1 MGDYLMKRFKLKRN
15 LHSLIIVGT
24 IIIFSALFISFDD
37 TDDFD
42 LAKNLDIYQTLIK
55 ELRLYYVDDIQSA
68 KIIKTSI
75 DEMLVSLDPY
85 TVYYPESKIEDFKF
99 MTTGQYGGVGAII
112 RKDSLN
118 IIIDQ
123 VYKDYPADRAG
134 IRPGD
139 ILKKVENKTTTN
151 INTDDVSELL
161 KGVPNTEVSITIY
174 RPFTKESINFTVK
187 REKIQVKNV
196 PYYGMVNSETG
207 YIKLTGFTQS
217 AYDEVKGAL
226 NKLKKEKA
234 KNLIFDLRSNPGGL
248 LNEAVKIVGLF
259 VDKGTGVVSTKG
271 KVKQWNQSLKTKKQP
286 QDTEMKIV
294 VLVNRNSASASEIVS
309 GALQDLD
316 RAVIL
321 GQRTYGKGLV
331 QTTRNLSYNAK
342 LKITT
347 AKYYI
352 PSGRCIQALDYTNR
366 NPDGSVGHIPD
377 TLISA
382 FKTKNGRMVYDGGGI
397 LPDIQIQEKNINPLS
412 RHLLF
417 NFIIFDYANLYS
429 YTHDTISK
437 ATNFEISDKEYSDFI
452 DYVAKRNIKYKTK
465 TDRALEAFIKS
476 SKEEKYY
483 NKLSNEIE
491 QLQND
496 LKHDVRD
503 DLIHFKSSIK
513 ELLSMAIITRYY
525 YHHGVI
531 EYSLENNL
539 EISEALKVLANNEKY
554 GSILVGSN

>member
-1 MGDYLMKRFKLKRN
+1 MKRFKGKRS

-24 IIIFSALFISFDD
+24 IIIFSAIFISFDD

-42 LAKNLDIYQTLIK
+42 LAKNLDIYQTLIR
-55 ELRLYYVDDIQSA
+55 ELRMYYVDDIQSA

-99 MTTGQYGGVGAII
+99 ITTGQYGGVGALI

-118 IIIDQ
+118 IIIDL

-139 ILKKVENKTTTN
+139 ILKMVENKEVTK

-161 KGVPNTEVSITIY
+161 KGVPNTVVSITVY
-174 RPFTKESINFTVK
+174 RPFTKEEISFTVK

-196 PYYGMVNSETG
+196 PYYGMINSETG
-207 YIKLTGFTQS
+207 YIKLTGFTQT
-217 AYDEVKGAL
+217 AYEEVKESF
-226 NKLKKEKA
+226 NKLKKQNA
-234 KNLIFDLRSNPGGL
+234 KQLVFDLRGNPGGL
-248 LNEAVKIVGLF
+248 LDEAVKIVGLF
-259 VDKGTGVVSTKG
+259 VDKGIDVVSTKG
-271 KVKQWNQSLKTKKQP
+271 KVKQYNYSYKTKETP
-286 QDTEMKIV
+286 LDTKMKIV
-294 VLVNRNSASASEIVS
+294 VLVNRYSASASEIVS

-331 QTTRNLSYNAK
+331 QTTRDLSYNAK

-352 PSGRCIQALDYTNR
+352 PSGRCIQALDYSHR

-377 TLISA
+377 SLISK
-382 FKTKNGRMVYDGGGI
+382 FKTKNGRTVYDGGGI
-397 LPDIQIQEKNINPLS
+397 LPDIQTEKKNINPLS
-412 RHLLF
+412 KHLLL
-417 NFIIFDYANLYS
+417 NFIIFDYANIYS

-437 ATNFEISDKEYSDFI
+437 APNFNISDKEYNDFI
-452 DYVAKRNIKYKTK
+452 EYVVKRNVKYETE
-465 TDRALEAFIKS
+465 TDKALETLIRL

-483 NKLSNEIE
+483 HKLSSQIQ
-491 QLQND
+491 QLQNG
-496 LKHDVRD
+496 LKHDVRK
-503 DLIHFKSSIK
+503 DLIHFKKEIK
-513 ELLSMAIITRYY
+513 ELLSLAIISRYY
-525 YHHGVI
+525 YQSGVI

-539 EISEALKVLANNEKY
+539 EISEALKVLKNDAKY
-554 GSILVGSN
+554 ASILKGSN

>member
-1 MGDYLMKRFKLKRN
+1 MKIFKLKKN
-15 LHSLIIVGT
+15 LHSLIIVVT
-24 IIIFSALFISFDD
+24 IIIFSAVFISFDD

-42 LAKNLDIYQTLIK
+42 LAKNLDIYQTLIR

-139 ILKKVENKTTTN
+139 ILKMVENKKVTN

-161 KGVPNTEVSITIY
+161 KGVPGTDVSITVF
-174 RPFTKESINFTVK
+174 RPFRKQEISFTVK

-196 PYYGMVNSETG
+196 PYYGMINSETG

-217 AYDEVKGAL
+217 AYEEVKEAL
-226 NKLKKEKA
+226 NKLKKQNA
-234 KNLIFDLRSNPGGL
+234 KNLILDLRGNPGGL
-248 LNEAVKIVGLF
+248 LGEAVKITSLF
-259 VDKGTGVVSTKG
+259 VNKGTDVVSTKG
-271 KVKQWNQSLKTKKQP
+271 KVKQQNHAYKTKEKP
-286 QDTEMKIV
+286 KDTKIKIV
-294 VLVNRNSASASEIVS
+294 VLVSRNSASAAEIVS

-331 QTTRNLSYNAK
+331 QIFRDLSYNAK
-342 LKITT
+342 IKITT
-347 AKYYI
+347 SKYYI
-352 PSGRCIQALDYTNR
+352 PSGRCIQALDYTHR

-377 TLISA
+377 TLISK
-382 FKTKNGRMVYDGGGI
+382 FKTKNGRTVYDGGGI

-412 RHLLF
+412 KYLLF

-437 ATNFEISDKEYSDFI
+437 APNFEISDKEYSDFI
-452 DYVAKRNIKYKTK
+452 DYVVKRDIKYKTK

-476 SKEEKYY
+476 SKEEKFYD
-483 NKLSNEIE
+483 KLSNEIE

-503 DLIHFKSSIK
+503 DLIHFKSNIK

-525 YHHGVI
+525 YQHGVI

-539 EISEALKVLANNEKY
+539 EISEALKVLADNEKY
-554 GSILVGSN
+554 GSILKNP

>member
-1 MGDYLMKRFKLKRN
+1 MKIFKLKKN
-15 LHSLIIVGT
+15 LHSLIIVVT
-24 IIIFSALFISFDD
+24 IIIFSAVFISFDD

-42 LAKNLDIYQTLIK
+42 LAKNLDIYQTLIR

-139 ILKKVENKTTTN
+139 ILKMVENKKVTN

-161 KGVPNTEVSITIY
+161 KGVPGTDVSITVF
-174 RPFTKESINFTVK
+174 RPFRKQEISFTVK

-196 PYYGMVNSETG
+196 PYYGMINSETG

-217 AYDEVKGAL
+217 AYEEVKEAL
-226 NKLKKEKA
+226 NKLKKQNA
-234 KNLIFDLRSNPGGL
+234 KNLILDLRGNPGGL
-248 LNEAVKIVGLF
+248 LGEAVKITSLF
-259 VDKGTGVVSTKG
+259 VNKGTDVVSTKG
-271 KVKQWNQSLKTKKQP
+271 KVKQQNHAYKTKEKP
-286 QDTEMKIV
+286 KDTKIKIV
-294 VLVNRNSASASEIVS
+294 VLVSRNSASAAEIVS

-331 QTTRNLSYNAK
+331 QIFRDLSYNAK
-342 LKITT
+342 IKITT
-347 AKYYI
+347 SKYYI
-352 PSGRCIQALDYTNR
+352 PSGRCIQALDYTHR

-377 TLISA
+377 TLISK
-382 FKTKNGRMVYDGGGI
+382 FKTKNGRTVYDGGGI

-412 RHLLF
+412 KYLLF
-417 NFIIFDYANLYS
+417 NFIIFDYANIYS
-429 YTHDTISK
+429 YTHDTITK
-437 ATNFEISDKEYSDFI
+437 ADDFEISDKEYNDFI
-452 DYVAKRNIKYKTK
+452 EYVVKQNVKYKTK

-476 SKEEKYY
+476 SKEEKFYD
-483 NKLSNEIE
+483 KLSNEIE

-503 DLIHFKSSIK
+503 DLIHFKSNIK

-525 YHHGVI
+525 YQHGVI

-539 EISEALKVLANNEKY
+539 EISEALKVLADNEKY
-554 GSILVGSN
+554 GSILKNP

>member
-1 MGDYLMKRFKLKRN
+1 MQPVLRFFRYGG
-15 LHSLIIVGT
+15 IRYR
-24 IIIFSALFISFDD
+24 AFDD

-123 VYKDYPADRAG
+123 VYKGYPADRAG

-139 ILKKVENKTTTN
+139 VLKMVENKTTTN

-161 KGVPNTEVSITIY
+161 KGLPNTEISITIY
-174 RPFTKESINFTVK
+174 RPFTKENITFKVK

-196 PYYGMVNSETG
+196 PYYGMINSETG

-217 AYDEVKGAL
+217 AYEEVKEAL
-226 NKLKKEKA
+226 NKLKKQKA
-234 KNLIFDLRSNPGGL
+234 KKLVFDLRSNPGGL

-259 VDKGTGVVSTKG
+259 VDKGTDVVNTKG
-271 KVKQWNQSLKTKKQP
+271 KVKQWNQTLKTKKQP

-331 QTTRNLSYNAK
+331 QTTRDLSYNAK

-352 PSGRCIQALDYTNR
+352 PSGRCIQALDYTHR
-366 NPDGSVGHIPD
+366 NPDGSVGHVPD
-377 TLISA
+377 TLISK
-382 FKTKNGRMVYDGGGI
+382 FKTKNGRTVYDGGGI
-397 LPDIQIQEKNINPLS
+397 LPDIQIQKKTANPLS
-412 RHLLF
+412 KYLLF
-417 NFIIFDYANLYS
+417 NYIIFDYANVYG
-429 YTHDTISK
+429 YTHDTIAK
-437 ATNFEISDKEYSDFI
+437 ATDFKISDKEFNDFI
-452 DYVAKRNIKYKTK
+452 EYVVKQNIKYETK
-465 TDRALEAFIKS
+465 TDKALKALIKS

-483 NKLSNEIE
+483 DKLSSQIE
-491 QLQND
+491 HLQNG
-496 LKHDVRD
+496 LKHDVRN
-503 DLIHFKSSIK
+503 DLIHFKSNIK
-513 ELLSMAIITRYY
+513 ELLSMAIVTRYY
-525 YHHGVI
+525 YQHGVI

-539 EISEALKVLANNEKY
+539 EISEALKVLGDNERY
-554 GSILVGSN
+554 GSILQNSN